1 MDNFVTGDRI
11 AFTSTTNIMAMG
23 CSNMPENTPS
33 NQDALAFL
41 KTLCVLYVEDNDE
54 VREQLSIFLERRFGQ
69 VITATDGADGLRA
82 FQSAASPPDLVV
94 TDVRM
99 PIMDGL
105 TMTGHLRDLHPDV
118 PVLVTTAHEET
129 DFLLRAIA
137 VGVDGFVVKPVDT
150 RQLHDTLLK
159 ISDRLKTRAELASA
173 QQQVQEN
180 EARYR
185 AIFWTAMDA
194 FCVFEWE
201 SRTIMEVNRAFQ
213 KLYGYS
219 QEQLQD
225 SNLSA
230 LFDQTQGMALA
241 DLIDDTVAA
250 REPMIV
256 RHLTAAKELFPVEM
270 TIGQFHSAGQSFGLM
285 AIRDARPRL
294 ENMEEQES
302 VVDAL
307 ELTIDALEGLL
318 DR

>member
-1 MDNFVTGDRI
+1 
-11 AFTSTTNIMAMG
+11 
-23 CSNMPENTPS
+23 MPDNTPI
-33 NQDALAFL
+33 NQEALAFL
-41 KTLCVLYVEDNDE
+41 KTLTVLYVEDNDE
-54 VREQLSIFLERRFGQ
+54 VREQLGIFLERRFGQ
-69 VITATDGADGLRA
+69 VITATDGTEGLRA

-94 TDVRM
+94 TDVHM

-105 TMTGHLRDLHPDV
+105 TMTGHLRDLNPDLQ
-118 PVLVTTAHEET
+118 VLVTTAHEET
-129 DFLLRAIA
+129 DFLLRAIT
-137 VGVDGFVVKPVDT
+137 VGVDGFIVKPVDT
-150 RQLHDTLLK
+150 RLLHNTLLK
-159 ISDRLKTRAELASA
+159 IGDRLQTQSALASA
-173 QQQVQEN
+173 QRQLQEN

-201 SRTIMEVNRAFQ
+201 SQTITEVNRAFQ

-219 QEQLQD
+219 QEQVQ
-225 SNLSA
+225 STNLST
-230 LFDQTQGMALA
+230 LFDRAQGLALA
-241 DLIDDTVAA
+241 DLIEDTVAA

-256 RHLTAAKELFPVEM
+256 RHVTATEELIPVEM
-270 TIGQFHSAGQSFGLM
+270 TIGQFHSAGQSFGLL